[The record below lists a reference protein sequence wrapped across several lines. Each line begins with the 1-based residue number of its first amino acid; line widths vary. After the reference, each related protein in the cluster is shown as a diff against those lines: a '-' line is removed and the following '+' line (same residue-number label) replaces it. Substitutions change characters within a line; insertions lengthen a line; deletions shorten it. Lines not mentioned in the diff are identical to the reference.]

1 LGGSGIT
8 NEQELAHGLTVRIG
22 KRRLT
27 RVARAFEKGVSKCST
42 RVVVNGF
49 ACEEFSSAD
58 TQMSFVLDAAA
69 SRDGYAA

>member
-1 LGGSGIT
+1 
-8 NEQELAHGLTVRIG
+8 
-22 KRRLT
+22 
-27 RVARAFEKGVSKCST
+27 
-42 RVVVNGF
+42 VVVNGF